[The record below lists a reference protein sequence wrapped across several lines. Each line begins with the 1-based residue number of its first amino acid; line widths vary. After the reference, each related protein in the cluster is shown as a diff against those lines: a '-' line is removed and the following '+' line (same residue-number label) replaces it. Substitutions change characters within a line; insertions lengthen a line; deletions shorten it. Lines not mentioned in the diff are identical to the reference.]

1 MATFVIA
8 TEEENGVGVPD
19 FERPEVEHT
28 LIPRYSSVY
37 RSNLLPPVRIQ
48 TLGPAI
54 FVAHACRNFA
64 GMSAAARDVSYL
76 SVLLEAHM
84 QSSDQG
90 RIRKT

>member
-37 RSNLLPPVRIQ
+37 RSNLLPPVRNQ
-48 TLGPAI
+48 T
-54 FVAHACRNFA
+54 
-64 GMSAAARDVSYL
+64 
-76 SVLLEAHM
+76 
-84 QSSDQG
+84 
-90 RIRKT
+90 